1 MSAEIKHMKEP
12 QTVSEL
18 IDGLVRWLGSE
29 VWPGL
34 AGYPDALPEPSIDRM
49 VERSPFFCVVAG
61 SGTAGVNQG
70 TPATSVS
77 LVTVEIFLQVRSSQ
91 SDGKNYYW
99 AVRTLRNLI
108 DGLRENL
115 YNNPIGI
122 VCGARPGSMSWEIP
136 EVQPRPVWQARIRVE
151 FELKSET
158 RDNAGFLI

>member
-1 MSAEIKHMKEP
+1 MASEIKHMQTP

-18 IDGLVRWLGSE
+18 IDGLVDWLGSD

-34 AGYPDALPEPSIDRM
+34 PGYADALPEPNIDRM

-70 TPATSVS
+70 SPAASVS
-77 LVTVEIFLQVRSSQ
+77 SVIVEIFLQVRSSQ
-91 SDGKNYYW
+91 ADGTNYFW
-99 AVRTLRNLI
+99 AARTLRNLI
-108 DGLRENL
+108 DGLCQNL
-115 YNNPIGI
+115 YKDPIGI
-122 VCGARPGSMSWEIP
+122 VCGARPGQLSWEIP
-136 EVQPRPVWQARIRVE
+136 EAQPRPVWQARIRVE